1 MDGKVDKIAPDISVP
16 LGSALTIDG
25 TGRHVTPGLIDCHSH
40 SAASSINEG
49 AQSVTA
55 EVRIKDVLFSD
66 DINIYRQLGGG
77 LTIANILHG
86 SANPI
91 GGQNAVIKL
100 RWGSSPEGL
109 IFKNAPEGIKF
120 ALGENVKQ
128 ANWQGTGRY
137 PQTRMGVEQVIRDA
151 FRADKII
158 AISKKLTRETQKQ
171 KKKKVP
177 PRKDLELEA
186 LAEILEGKDSFTAI
200 RTAKTKF
207 GCLRESPRILDLKL
221 QHFNMFLRDIK

>member
-1 MDGKVDKIAPDISVP
+1 MSQS
-16 LGSALTIDG
+16 LS
-25 TGRHVTPGLIDCHSH
+25 
-40 SAASSINEG
+40 ASSINEG
-49 AQSVTA
+49 SQSVTA
-55 EVRIKDVLFSD
+55 EVRIKDVLYSD

-77 LTIANILHG
+77 LTTANILHG

-100 RWGSSPEGL
+100 RWGSLPEDL

-151 FRADKII
+151 FRAAQDYRHIQKTYDRN
-158 AISKKLTRETQKQ
+158 SKA
-171 KKKKVP
+171 KK
-177 PRKDLELEA
+177 
-186 LAEILEGKDSFTAI
+186 
-200 RTAKTKF
+200 
-207 GCLRESPRILDLKL
+207 
-221 QHFNMFLRDIK
+221 FLS